1 MKRFIWHIGIALLL
15 LITVI
20 LGVRACKKPTPNP
33 QSTAVAT
40 PSFTPA
46 AGTFSTPQSVTI
58 ATTTPGASLYYSLD
72 GTTPVPPTA
81 PTQTIFGIST
91 TAGSNNPTPYP
102 PIVRCCIGVS
112 WDKIETAR
120 GVYDS
125 SAFASVDSWI
135 SNAQA
140 HGSKVMFSGNYTPT
154 WASGAPAGDLSKA
167 PSDWNTTSTCQAPLA
182 GVVRKNCMFAE
193 YYTKFMQHVCHVSSQ
208 PTTPII
214 GGCGVQFHEIRNE
227 MNVGRYWTDSMAKL
241 ARLAN
246 DQAKITRLYCGD
258 CIVVGG
264 SASAGGSGTG
274 GAYTSSLL
282 SFYQAWQA
290 EGTTQPP
297 FAKPDW
303 LSYHAY
309 SSRTPTVKPPP
320 FPTSIVSNSDS
331 DCTLANTPN
340 SSCTVAIMNQ
350 TLTLKGTAVACNASI
365 SAWACGLPVI
375 STEGG
380 WGITSVLTDGIDG
393 NSANS
398 TLLRVAYVSQYM
410 IALQGSGTAVV
421 LVYSWDDPCWAPH
434 QGNSRHCS
442 GDPNLPLGNLPWQ
455 AAFTGTQAWLQST
468 VFTSTAPTSATVTGG
483 KIWTWDITYKG
494 SPAKYV
500 WFDKWLGSTSYT
512 MPPGMFYAQYL
523 NGPLLAGASAIT
535 IGQTPT
541 LIYTSGPQLYTAPVS
556 VPATMTIKAVGA
568 KAGMD
573 NSAVNSGL
581 FTITSAAPVVADPVF
596 SPVGGPYTST
606 QNVGITSATVGA
618 TICTTNDGTTPT
630 AGPAGTCL
638 HGTAYSGTI
647 PVASTTTL
655 KAIATKAAM
664 TDSAVI
670 TATYTITIPPITV
683 AAPTFAPPGG
693 TYNATQNV
701 ALNSTTPGASIC
713 YTLNGTTP
721 TATVPGTCDQFTYS
735 SPIPVSAALTIKAMA
750 TKASATNSGVV
761 SASYSFTA
769 ATPVLTPAAG
779 GYGAPVNAALT
790 TTTPGATIG
799 YTTDGSTPTASGGTI
814 THGTVYTAPIFI
826 GTNTTI
832 KAIATLAG
840 YSNSPMLTGTYT
852 ISIPAIITSG
862 QWKFSGNVT
871 VTVGP

>member
-1 MKRFIWHIGIALLL
+1 MSRRRL
-15 LITVI
+15 LILILVFIVLLVI
-20 LGVRACKKPTPNP
+20 GLKACRPRVAPT
-33 QSTAVAT
+33 STAVAT
-40 PSFTPA
+40 PTFVPT
-46 AGTFSTPQSVTI
+46 AGAYGAPQSVTVS
-58 ATTTPGASLYYSLD
+58 TTTPGAALYFTLD

-81 PTQTIFGIST
+81 PTATIFGIST
-91 TAGSNNPTPYP
+91 TAGSNSPTPYP

-227 MNVGRYWTDSMAKL
+227 INVGRYWTDSMNKL
-241 ARLAN
+241 GRIAN

-264 SASAGGSGTG
+264 SASAGGGGTG

-290 EGTTQPP
+290 EGSIQPP

-309 SSRTPTVKPPP
+309 PARTPTVKPPP

-350 TLTLKGTAVACNASI
+350 TPTLKGTTVACNASI
-365 SAWACGLPVI
+365 SSWACGLPVI

-410 IALQGSGTAVV
+410 IALQGSGTAAVF
-421 LVYSWDDPCWAPH
+421 VYSWDDPCWAPH

-455 AAFTGTQAWLQST
+455 AAFTGTQAWLQNSVFST
-468 VFTSTAPTSATVTGG
+468 TAPTGTSVSGG
-483 KIWTWDITYKG
+483 KVWTWDITYKG
-494 SPAKYV
+494 MAGKYV
-500 WFDKWLGSTSYT
+500 WFDGWLASTSYT
-512 MPPGMFYAQYL
+512 MPPGMVNAQYL
-523 NGPLLAGASAIT
+523 NGPLLTGASAIT

-541 LIYTSGPQLYTAPVS
+541 LIYTSVAQLYSAPIS
-556 VPATMTIKAVGA
+556 VPATVTLKAIGA

-573 NSAVNSGL
+573 NSAVNSGTY
-581 FTITSAAPVVADPVF
+581 TITSGTTGDPVF
-596 SPVGGPYTST
+596 APAGGPYSSAQT
-606 QNVGITSATVGA
+606 VGITSPTPGA
-618 TICTTNDGTTPT
+618 TICFTNNGTTPT
-630 AGPAGTCL
+630 VSAPGTC
-638 HGTAYSGTI
+638 GPGSTTYSGTI
-647 PVASTTTL
+647 PVGATVTL
-655 KAIATKAAM
+655 KAIATKAAQI
-664 TDSAVI
+664 DSAVI
-670 TATYTITIPPITV
+670 TATYTITIPPVVV
-683 AAPTFAPPGG
+683 AAPTFSPPGG
-693 TYNATQNV
+693 GYTSTQNV
-701 ALNSTTPGASIC
+701 ALNSTTPGATIC
-713 YTLNGTTP
+713 FTENGTTP
-721 TATVPGTCDQFTYS
+721 TATIPGTCDQSTYTT
-735 SPIPVSAALTIKAMA
+735 PIAVAAAETIKAIA
-750 TKASATNSGVV
+750 TKAGAVNSGVV
-761 SASYSFTA
+761 SASYAFTA
-769 ATPVLTPAAG
+769 VIPVLTPPPG
-779 GYGAPVNAALT
+779 GYGAPPTVALST
-790 TTTPGATIG
+790 ITPGATICV
-799 YTTDGSTPTASGGTI
+799 TLDGTTPTATGGSC
-814 THGTVYTAPIFI
+814 THGTAYTVPIYI

-832 KAIATLAG
+832 KAIAVKAG
-840 YSNSPMLTGTYT
+840 YTDSGLLTGTYT
-852 ISIPAIITSG
+852 INIPAIITSG
-862 QWKFSGNVT
+862 TWTFSGNVT
-871 VTVGP
+871 VTVH